1 MCLVSKE
8 VKEDVRF
15 PGTGVMDGGEL
26 PSGCWEPNP
35 GPLQM
40 PQVLLQEFIA
50 TYFPLEKS
58 LEFVMLWF
66 KIFSSCLYYF
76 FCKYICCL
84 RVHFVNL
91 PNFLCYHFLI

>member
-66 KIFSSCLYYF
+66 KIFSSC
-76 FCKYICCL
+76 
-84 RVHFVNL
+84 FVYKTVSI
-91 PNFLCYHFLI
+91 FLMVLCTILMVSTCI